1 MLPFVLYFVA
11 AMVTGFHL
19 YSLLSLIVYGA
30 GFNLLEVTALFGSFL
45 LLIAA
50 YVSLFKPRVA
60 AQIALVGALT
70 LWCFYGPALANL
82 ARSKLAKRTTTSQYM
97 GRIPQFMPSMSGWP
111 IPGMN
116 HLSLLPRSPS
126 EHPTDNRC

>member
-11 AMVTGFHL
+11 AVVTGFHL

-30 GFNLLEVTALFGSFL
+30 DFNLLELTALFGSFL

-50 YVSLFKPRVA
+50 YVSLFKPRIA
-60 AQIALVGALT
+60 AQIALVASLT

-82 ARSKLAKRTTTSQYM
+82 ARSKLTKRTTTSQWIAP
-97 GRIPQFMPSMSGWP
+97 RFDIPHHDPDIRMQDG
-111 IPGMN
+111 
-116 HLSLLPRSPS
+116 SPQLVAAQLEGAS
-126 EHPTDNRC
+126 YC

>member
-11 AMVTGFHL
+11 AVVTGFHL

-30 GFNLLEVTALFGSFL
+30 GFNLLQITALFGSFL

-50 YVSLFKPRVA
+50 YVSLFKPRIA
-60 AQIALVGALT
+60 AQIALVASLT

-82 ARSKLAKRTTTSQYM
+82 VRSKLAKRTTTSQLSAPLFEVPHHGPRYRDAEIRTQD
-97 GRIPQFMPSMSGWP
+97 GRPQLVAAQFERASY
-111 IPGMN
+111 
-116 HLSLLPRSPS
+116 
-126 EHPTDNRC
+126 